1 MQLPSPDPETLF
13 EDLLQDLPSETMT
26 MAYEFK
32 AFTRARKIKTP
43 HQLLRVV
50 LLYCGLDQS
59 LREVAGTFTLLSE
72 RLTDEAIAQRLAAC
86 RPWVKALL
94 TRMLERP
101 TLAALP
107 TTRRFLVIDGSSIQ
121 GPGATGTHYRLHL
134 CLDLVTLELT
144 QLLITDTHT
153 GESLKHWRWA
163 PGDVAV
169 ADRGYSHPDAM
180 VQTVQAGADLLVR
193 LNPHSV
199 PLCQHDGTPLDL
211 VAALK
216 HQPQALLRSFPVVIG
231 TPAGATREQGW
242 VHAYRLAAPEAAN
255 ARAACRKRS
264 RKKGRTP
271 QQTTLYLAG
280 WVLVW
285 TSLPPTLL
293 SAATILAV
301 YRLRWQVELAIKRWK
316 SLLDVDALRTRDG
329 SPLADLW
336 LHGKLLYAL
345 LLDRRLRR
353 QLGAAWGHVDQ
364 ERTATWWRPWK
375 LMQKAI
381 TPMISGALSWQS
393 AHWEPCVQVLA
404 ERPRC
409 RKLQQLPA
417 GACIILQPPQTHSAQ
432 PHPPEKA
439 A

>member
-1 MQLPSPDPETLF
+1 MQLPSTDPEKFF

-32 AFTRARKIKTP
+32 AFTRARKSKTP

-50 LLYCGLDQS
+50 LLYGGLDQS
-59 LREVAGTFTLLSE
+59 LREVAGTFTLLRE
-72 RLTDEAIAQRLAAC
+72 RLTDEAMAQRLAAC
-86 RPWVKALL
+86 GPWGKALR

-101 TLAALP
+101 TLATLP

-121 GPGATGTHYRLHL
+121 GPGATSTHYRLHL
-134 CLDLVTLELT
+134 CLELVRLELT
-144 QLLITDTHT
+144 QLLITETHP

-169 ADRGYSHPDAM
+169 AERGYSHPAAM
-180 VQTVQAGADLLVR
+180 VQTVQAGAELRVR
-193 LNPHSV
+193 LNPPSV

-216 HQPQALLRSFPVVIG
+216 HQPQAILRSFPVVIG

-293 SAATILAV
+293 SAETILAV

-316 SLLDVDALRTRDG
+316 SLLDVDALRTRNG
-329 SPLADLW
+329 SPRADLW
-336 LHGKLLYAL
+336 RHGKLLYAL

-375 LMQKAI
+375 LMREAL

-404 ERPRC
+404 ERPRR

-417 GACIILQPPQTHSAQ
+417 GACIILQLPQTPSIQ
-432 PHPPEKA
+432 PQPREKA

>member
-1 MQLPSPDPETLF
+1 MQLPSTDPETLF

-107 TTRRFLVIDGSSIQ
+107 TSRRFLVIDGSSIQ

-169 ADRGYSHPDAM
+169 ADRGYSHPAAM

-216 HQPQALLRSFPVVIG
+216 HQPQAILCSFPVVIG
-231 TPAGATREQGW
+231 TPPGATQEQGW

-293 SAATILAV
+293 SAETILAV

-316 SLLDVDALRTRDG
+316 SLLNVDALRTRDG

-375 LMQKAI
+375 LMQEAI

-393 AHWEPCVQVLA
+393 AHWEQCVQVLA
-404 ERPRC
+404 ERPRR

-417 GACIILQPPQTHSAQ
+417 GACIILQLSQTHSIQ
-432 PHPPEKA
+432 PQPQEKA